1 MMLLEGGEEGVT
13 FSALASGVRDGNKM
27 RLLGGPSPSSSG
39 TGGTGGGGGGSLQRE
54 WSHGRDDGDW
64 PYDGGGGSGD
74 PSSSGPDG
82 HSSSKS
88 MNLLNLYDADAH
100 DEAEEGELN
109 MGPRGQKYTHG
120 LLHSHRVRLGLM
132 NCLLVAAVI
141 FGISFAVSSGNR
153 ESTKEYGK
161 EVDEL
166 VDELA
171 KGKGGGDGQE
181 AGRQGVPETSPE
193 HAAVAST
200 TDVDEK
206 FEGDIAK
213 YAPKL
218 FDREMGW
225 SGKTYLDAFRF
236 CKDVTSKDGRSGIY
250 EICPYGAVCPL
261 GPDSFPVIGFE
272 KEDTSW
278 VPISDVS
285 NDWANIGKKEPC
297 DRYSSINEFPPEWG
311 IDGDGGDDDDAS
323 STTSR
328 VLCCLS
334 EGYLLGYDTGLMT
347 VGRAEGY
354 YVGWNMAETFGHDN
368 PSLPLYEEMAQE
380 FEVLAF
386 DRSRGWTGMTY
397 IEAYDLCGSLQ
408 DYGLCPYGVV
418 CPLVAPSAPI
428 VGIKYEVN
436 GSWAPIAGDDWVQL
450 GQDMPCTTYSSSFSE
465 QPSWSISGVG
475 SEKLTRHI
483 LCCKTH
489 PNPTASTVS
498 PTAADDEY
506 PVQNDKTENYGQL
519 YVEAVEI
526 FQPKE
531 FDRNTGWNGS
541 TYLEAV
547 DFCASY
553 KDGFNVCPYEAICPY
568 GHDTE
573 PVSGHGKGIDGDQQ
587 WMPIFDMVNDWV
599 AINENE
605 SCLRFSAMNPDV
617 PEWGVTGEG
626 SEGIT
631 RHLLCCLLKKDVSSS
646 LGEAYNDAIEE
657 HDPTS
662 YTRED
667 GWYGQ
672 TYEDAVI
679 FCSEMKGVKIC
690 PYRALCP
697 LGPQQMP
704 LWGYDKWGGVPGQT
718 WAPISDT
725 GDDFV
730 QLSAGENACVRYSA
744 IHDAAPDWGDSG
756 EQFTRNIVCCE
767 GSILGDAEES
777 FVYQTAATTYLPI
790 RYNRLTGYMGQ
801 TYQDA
806 VSFCSAK
813 SSETFLCPYEACECI
828 TKTIIPI
835 VFVQTVFVVAN
846 FLTCC
851 LPPFVRLPHG
861 RLRCSTRRCNNRRT
875 KWVLGPDQQQ

>member
-1 MMLLEGGEEGVT
+1 MMMLEGGEEAVT
-13 FSALASGVRDGNKM
+13 FSALASGVRDENKM
-27 RLLGGPSPSSSG
+27 RLLGTPSSSG
-39 TGGTGGGGGGSLQRE
+39 MGGGTGGGGSLQRE
-54 WSHGRDDGDW
+54 WSRRSDGDW
-64 PYDGGGGSGD
+64 PYRGSGGD
-74 PSSSGPDG
+74 PSFGPDG

-88 MNLLNLYDADAH
+88 MNLYNLYDADAY
-100 DEAEEGELN
+100 DEEAEEGALR
-109 MGPRGQKYTHG
+109 MGTRGQKYTHS
-120 LLHSHRVRLGLM
+120 LFHSHRVRLGLV
-132 NCLLVAAVI
+132 NCLLVTALI
-141 FGISFAVSSGNR
+141 FGISYAVSSGNR
-153 ESTKEYGK
+153 ESTKELGK

-166 VDELA
+166 VVELA
-171 KGKGGGDGQE
+171 KGKGGDDDEQTTQQ
-181 AGRQGVPETSPE
+181 AGLGAPAETSSTPDQ
-193 HAAVAST
+193 HAVVASSA
-200 TDVDEK
+200 TDDTDKK
-206 FEGDIAK
+206 FEDDIGR
-213 YAPKL
+213 YMPML
-218 FDREMGW
+218 FDSEMGW
-225 SGKTYLDAFRF
+225 MGKTYLDAFQF
-236 CKDVTSKDGRSGIY
+236 CKNVTSKDGRSGTY
-250 EICPYGAVCPL
+250 EICPYKAVCPL
-261 GPDSFPVIGFE
+261 GPDSFPIVGYE
-272 KEDTSW
+272 GEDISW

-285 NDWANIGKKEPC
+285 NDWANIGKKESC

-347 VGRAEGY
+347 VGGAEGY

-368 PSLPLYEEMAQE
+368 PNLPIYEEMAEDFQ
-380 FEVLAF
+380 VLEF
-386 DRSRGWTGMTY
+386 DRSRGWTGQTY
-397 IEAYDLCGSLQ
+397 LEAYDFCGSL
-408 DYGLCPYGVV
+408 DGYDLCPYGVV

-428 VGIKYEVN
+428 IGTKYEVN
-436 GSWAPIAGDDWVQL
+436 GSWAPITNNDWVQV
-450 GQDMPCTTYSSSFSE
+450 GQDTPCTTYSSMFGE
-465 QPSWSISGVG
+465 IPSWSVTGVG
-475 SEKLTRHI
+475 SEELTRHI
-483 LCCKTH
+483 LCCYM
-489 PNPTASTVS
+489 PNASAAASTVS
-498 PTAADDEY
+498 PTTAADDEY
-506 PVQNDKTENYGQL
+506 PVQNDNTADYGQL

-526 FQPKE
+526 FQPEE

-547 DFCASY
+547 DFCVNY

-573 PVSGHGKGIDGDQQ
+573 PVSGHVKEIDGVDNQQQ
-587 WMPIFDMVNDWV
+587 WMPIFDKVNDWV

-605 SCLRFSAMNPDV
+605 MCLRFSSMNPDV

-631 RHLLCCLLKKDVSSS
+631 HNLLCCLLKKDVSSA
-646 LGEAYNDAIEE
+646 LDEAYNDAIEE

-662 YTRED
+662 YSRED
-667 GWYGQ
+667 GWFGQ

-697 LGPQQMP
+697 LGPQEMP

-730 QLSAGENACVRYSA
+730 QLSEGENACVRYSA

-767 GSILGDAEES
+767 GSIIGDAEES
-777 FVYQTAATTYLPI
+777 FVYQTAATTYHPM

-813 SSETFLCPYEACECI
+813 SSQTFLCPYEACECI
-828 TKTIIPI
+828 MTTMIPI
-835 VFVQTVFVVAN
+835 FSF
-846 FLTCC
+846 
-851 LPPFVRLPHG
+851 RL
-861 RLRCSTRRCNNRRT
+861 CSL
-875 KWVLGPDQQQ
+875 WPIS